1 MLSCISIPQ
10 HNAVPKPRVIIINV
24 EKGSRQ
30 TWHTVLYTCCLKL
43 HTHAQT
49 LHTNF
54 HLESLPEHTRTIMV
68 TSNPRKSWENR
79 VGSYFLRRT
88 WALIWYWEIRLNSSR
103 SGSMTFSLVGIL
115 FIFMLNWSN
124 CAWLKFILMKRE
136 KNHQW
141 YLIWKEIQRL
151 KTICFPKFKT
161 SLYPSIFFFNFIS
174 W

>member
-30 TWHTVLYTCCLKL
+30 TWPTVLYTCCLKL
-43 HTHAQT
+43 HTHTQT

-54 HLESLPEHTRTIMV
+54 HLESLPEYTRTIMV

-79 VGSYFLRRT
+79 VGSYFLRRA
-88 WALIWYWEIRLNSSR
+88 WAL
-103 SGSMTFSLVGIL
+103 MLVLRNKVKFFQICFDDIL
-115 FIFMLNWSN
+115 FSWHSFHLYVKLEQP
-124 CAWLKFILMKRE
+124 CILMKRE

-151 KTICFPKFKT
+151 KTVCFPKFKT
-161 SLYPSIFFFNFIS
+161 SLYPSIFFFNFTS